1 MTTTLKFRECV
12 GIFPSVLFENRIFI
26 WQRPNMLMQL
36 MMDNETIKKKK
47 KKNKIVSKSM
57 FENSP
62 IICNYQVTIYLW
74 IFERFAQVR
83 LKLILFKQSMVIN
96 SEI

>member
-1 MTTTLKFRECV
+1 
-12 GIFPSVLFENRIFI
+12 
-26 WQRPNMLMQL
+26 MLMQL
-36 MMDNETIKKKK
+36 TRWTMKLSKKK

-83 LKLILFKQSMVIN
+83 LKLILFKQTMVIN